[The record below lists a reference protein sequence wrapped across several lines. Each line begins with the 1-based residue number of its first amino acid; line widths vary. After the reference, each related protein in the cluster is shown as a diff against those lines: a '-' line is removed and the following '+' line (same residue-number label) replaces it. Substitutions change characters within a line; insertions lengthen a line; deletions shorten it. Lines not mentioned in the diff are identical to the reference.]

1 MSKPVR
7 VMMLITDLQRGGTP
21 LRTVKLAAALRDQD
35 VQPIVGSLAP
45 RGPLHDELDKLN
57 IPSFHC
63 DAAGARS
70 LGVFK
75 RLAAVIE
82 SVDPDIIHAG
92 LFHANIAARLVG
104 RLDRARPIITS
115 TVTIEIERK
124 WHNWLEGFTAHRSD
138 IHVANSTAVRSHL
151 LNVGFDPQRTVVIRN
166 GLDIDGIAVTAPVD
180 LASEGFSEDR
190 PLIVWAGRMDKVK
203 NLQVVI
209 QTVARMRDF
218 GAQFVLIGD
227 GPERSRVEAW
237 ISAERLHQ
245 SVRLIGWRDD
255 VWAWLRAAS
264 CLLFPSHTEGAPNVV
279 LEAMAAGC
287 PVVASR
293 IPPHEALIADG
304 ATGFLVAADDV
315 EGFASRVAKFL
326 GNPVE
331 AQRIAESAAR
341 VVRQNHDLAVISAQ
355 WADLYRSVVG

>member
-7 VMMLITDLQRGGTP
+7 VMLLITDLQRGGTP
-21 LRTVKLAAALRDQD
+21 LRTVNLAKALRDQN

-45 RGPLHDELDKLN
+45 RGPLHDELDKLS
-57 IPSFHC
+57 ISSFHC
-63 DAAGARS
+63 DASGARS
-70 LGVFK
+70 LGAFK
-75 RLAAVIE
+75 RLAEIIASI
-82 SVDPDIIHAG
+82 DPDVIHAS

-124 WHNWLEGFTAHRSD
+124 WHNWVEGFTAHRSD

-166 GLDIDGIAVTAPVD
+166 GLEIDGIAVTAPVD
-180 LASEGFSEDR
+180 LESEGLSAGR

-209 QTVARMRDF
+209 QTAARMRASD
-218 GAQFVLIGD
+218 AQFVLIGD
-227 GPERSRVEAW
+227 GPERSRVAGW
-237 ISAERLHQ
+237 IAAKGLHRT
-245 SVRLIGWRDD
+245 VRLIGWRADL
-255 VWAWLRAAS
+255 WAWLRSAS

-315 EGFASRVAKFL
+315 RGFASRIAGL
-326 GNPVE
+326 LRDPLE
-331 AQRIAESAAR
+331 SQRIAESAAQM
-341 VVRQNHDLAVISAQ
+341 VRQNHDLAVISAQ